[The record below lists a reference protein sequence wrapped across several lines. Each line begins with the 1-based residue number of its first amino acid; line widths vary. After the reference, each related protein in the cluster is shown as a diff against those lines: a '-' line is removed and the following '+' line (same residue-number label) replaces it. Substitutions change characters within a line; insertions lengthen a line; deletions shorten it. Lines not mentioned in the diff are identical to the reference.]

1 MTVSSFP
8 RFLSPLRYPGGK
20 GLLGSFVG
28 RLINHCTPRPQ
39 VYVEPFAGGAGVGLR
54 LVVEEYV
61 ESVILNDLHRGISAF
76 WQAILHET
84 AEFVEIMEQTTV
96 DIDAWHKQ
104 KAIFDRQGSSDL
116 ELGFATFFLN
126 RTNRSGILGARPIGG
141 LDQSGKWAM
150 DARFNKTDLR
160 ARIEFI
166 ARYRDR
172 ISVKQQDALDLL
184 QDIGSSDW
192 SQLFIYADPPY
203 LQKSE
208 DLYLNNLSWSD
219 HIDLACL
226 LRSRGGRW
234 MVTYDADDRVTEE
247 LYPDLRAARF
257 GIAHTAGH
265 QRLGDEIAIFSDE
278 CIVEHMV
285 GVGSGTANWL

>member
-1 MTVSSFP
+1 MSVSSLP

-28 RLINHCTPRPQ
+28 EVINHCTPKPQ
-39 VYVEPFAGGAGVGLR
+39 VYVEPFAGGAGVALR
-54 LVVEEYV
+54 LLLEEHVGSVV
-61 ESVILNDLHRGISAF
+61 LNDLHRGVSAF
-76 WQAILHET
+76 WQAILYET
-84 AEFVEIMEQTTV
+84 SEFVEIMERTPV
-96 DIDAWHKQ
+96 DIDAWHEQ
-104 KAIFDRQGSSDL
+104 KAVFDGQGSSDL
-116 ELGFATFFLN
+116 EIGFATFFLN

-141 LDQSGKWAM
+141 LDQAGRWAI
-150 DARFNKTDLR
+150 DARFNKTNLR
-160 ARIEFI
+160 SRIELI

-172 ISVKQQDALDLL
+172 IIVKRQDALDLL
-184 QDIGSSDW
+184 REIDSSDW
-192 SQLFIYADPPY
+192 SELFIYADPPY

-219 HIDLACL
+219 HIDLARL

-234 MVTYDADDRVTEE
+234 MVTYDVDDRVTEE

-265 QRLGDEIAIFSDE
+265 QRLGDEIIVFSDD
-278 CIVEHMV
+278 CVVEQMV